1 MRLDSYDPGGF
12 FDEMFSAVGLPR
24 SQARILV
31 ENLRALPEGELE
43 LRQAAAE
50 KALFDL
56 GITFNVY
63 NSQAGAE
70 RIFPFDVLPRLIDAT
85 EWDVIERGL
94 KQRIHALN
102 LFLNDI
108 YHDQRIVKD
117 GVVPGELIRS
127 ATGYRKECRGLNP
140 PWGVWCHITGSDL
153 VKDAD
158 GRMFVLEDNLR
169 CPSGVSYMIGNRQV
183 MKRAFPQI
191 FGAINPRPVEEYPS
205 RLLDM
210 LQFLGPRGTGS
221 GKGGAPVVAL
231 LTPGIHNSAY
241 FEHSFLAQQMG
252 VELVTGSDL
261 VMRDGWVNMR
271 TTRGFRRVD
280 VLYRR
285 IDDDFLDPRVFRP
298 DSMLG
303 VPGLMEA
310 YRAGR
315 VAIANAPGTGVA
327 DDKVIYAYVPKIIE
341 YYLGEEAI
349 LPNVDTYLC
358 WIPDQQKYV
367 LEHMDELVI
376 KTANDSGGYGVLIGP
391 QASKATLAE
400 WAARIKDNPRNFIA
414 QRTLSLSRSPVM
426 IDGVCE
432 GRHVDLRPFALYGRD
447 IHVMPGGLTRVA
459 LKKGSL
465 VVNSSQ
471 GGGSKDTWVL
481 PAASASAA
489 AMSSFVTARAA

>member
-1 MRLDSYDPGGF
+1 MRLDAYDPGGF
-12 FDEMFSAVGLPR
+12 YDEMFSAVGHPR
-24 SQARILV
+24 EQARLLV
-31 ENLRALPEGELE
+31 ENLRALPEGELA

-63 NSQAGAE
+63 NSQAGME
-70 RIFPFDVLPRLIDAT
+70 RIFPFDVVPRIIDAV
-85 EWDVIERGL
+85 EWDFIERGL

-102 LFLNDI
+102 LFLDDV

-117 GVVPGELIRS
+117 GIIPGELIRS

-153 VKDAD
+153 VKDGD
-158 GRMFVLEDNLR
+158 GKLFVLEDNLR

-191 FGAINPRPVEEYPS
+191 FGAVGPRPVEDYPS

-210 LQFLGPRGTGS
+210 LQFMGPRAQGT
-221 GKGGAPVVAL
+221 GAPVVAL
-231 LTPGIHNSAY
+231 LTPGVHNSAY

-261 VMRDGWVNMR
+261 VMRDGWLNMR
-271 TTRGFRRVD
+271 TTRGFKRVD

-285 IDDDFLDPRVFRP
+285 IDDDFLDPKTFRP

-315 VAIANAPGTGVA
+315 VALANAPGTGVA
-327 DDKVIYAYVPKIIE
+327 DDKVIYAYVPQIVK
-341 YYLGEEAI
+341 YYLGEEI
-349 LPNVDTYLC
+349 LLPNVDTYMC
-358 WIPDQQKYV
+358 WIPQQQQYV
-367 LEHMDELVI
+367 LEHMAELVI

-391 QASKATLAE
+391 HATAAVLAE

-481 PAASASAA
+481 PARVPASAA
-489 AMSSFVTARAA
+489 AAAVIAAAGVV